1 MKALPSILILFA
13 SLAIQAQDQAGRR
26 LHETLLALQKA
37 DASRSTLSQQLADE
51 LLSLADKDRPP
62 SQATVT
68 NFSVELVNALIGKRL
83 TPVQLTALESSLTD
97 VLRAH
102 GSTFRPT
109 ARFREAL
116 TPLGIDPAR
125 IQGLV
130 TRFVAIGEDV
140 RGPDDT
146 PLGPFA
152 VF

>member
-1 MKALPSILILFA
+1 MKLPSILLLFA
-13 SLAIQAQDQAGRR
+13 ALAVQAQDQAGRR

-37 DASRSTLSQQLADE
+37 DASRSTLSQQLAGE
-51 LLSLADKDRPP
+51 MLSLADKERLP
-62 SQATVT
+62 SLVTVT

-83 TPVQLTALESSLTD
+83 TPIQLTALEGSLTD

-109 ARFREAL
+109 AHFREAL
-116 TPLGIDPAR
+116 ADSGIDPAR

-130 TRFVAIGEDV
+130 TRFVAIGQEI

-146 PLGPFA
+146 PAGAPAKF
-152 VF
+152 